1 MWTVRNLSR
10 RLKIG
15 IAHAIRLKIK
25 KVKKVEVV
33 SKYLDSQ
40 YEFGKRNSHHAFNT
54 VFHDF
59 LKDAGRF
66 RKECLL
72 LGIHIRQNNSGDVP
86 DI

>member
-40 YEFGKRNSHHAFNT
+40 YEFGKRNRYICFDWSCN
-54 VFHDF
+54 
-59 LKDAGRF
+59 K
-66 RKECLL
+66 
-72 LGIHIRQNNSGDVP
+72 Q
-86 DI
+86 